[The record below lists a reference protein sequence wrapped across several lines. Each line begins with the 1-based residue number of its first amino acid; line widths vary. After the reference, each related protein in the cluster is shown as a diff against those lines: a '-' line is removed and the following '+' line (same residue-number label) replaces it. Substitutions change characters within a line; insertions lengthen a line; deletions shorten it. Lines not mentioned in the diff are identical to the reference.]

1 MSLWDNNSPNWGEL
15 LQDFNNYHSAA
26 VTISDKPFNPYQVG
40 KQFSLQE
47 FQHNNPFSIQ
57 NLPDTKFDIGLGQQT
72 DLYSPTAKQIL
83 KNDREKLDELSTRQQ
98 KNLFEAV
105 NKLDANNGDYSK
117 LSFKEKRRLGQFDDK
132 ARAAAEATV
141 QHRANVGNGIGMATD
156 ALGSIIP
163 KKQQSDLTTG
173 LNSAYDTAADTMM
186 KVNPL
191 VGGIM
196 KAGGLASDAL
206 TAIGVGTDQMTT
218 TDKILDSKFLKLTP
232 FGLINAFGAK
242 KADII
247 NKDDEAFAEVG
258 SSYENTGT
266 DVDNALKKSGKKY
279 GLFSK
284 KAMRRANRQIADAR
298 SQQDLMADIADDAR
312 IDRLTQSSM
321 SDIFSNRTSFESQ
334 GGFNNRMAV
343 GQKGMKFAFNRDN
356 VRRARKNASKSQIV
370 EEAISN
376 IKLPLIDYNKTRFTQ
391 KPTYIEWLKYVKPE
405 RTSGDG
411 YDLKKAFE
419 VLPFE
424 ELEDWR
430 LASDKELD
438 KGEKHLRSIWL
449 MPDGDYEFLKLGE
462 NTPEVLKEVNEFL
475 GGRTSIGDTHYL
487 IFDKDKNRYYYRQI
501 DKYKDGGKMNVIPE
515 GALHAR
521 LNHLDVDNITKKGIP
536 VIIKNGDKV
545 EQQAEVECNEIIFR
559 KEVTTELE
567 KLCKD
572 GSDEAAIKAGELL
585 VKEILENTQDNTGLI
600 NTIE

>member
-1 MSLWDNNSPNWGEL
+1 MNF
-15 LQDFNNYHSAA
+15 FN
-26 VTISDKPFNPYQVG
+26 TF
-40 KQFSLQE
+40 QE
-47 FQHNNPFSIQ
+47 DWQQMHTLPQQNLNGASNFYLRQQSSYNPFTTIDNPLINGDLTQQSTFQKIAQ
-57 NLPDTKFDIGLGQQT
+57 NQT
-72 DLYSPTAKQIL
+72 DKFNT
-83 KNDREKLDELSTRQQ
+83 LSLRQQ
-98 KNLFEAV
+98 NRVLEAAD
-105 NKLDANNGDYSK
+105 KLDANNGDMSK
-117 LSFKEKRRLGQFDDK
+117 LSKKEQRRLNAFDDK
-132 ARAAAEATV
+132 AQANAA
-141 QHRANVGNGIGMATD
+141 QHRADVGNGIGMAAD
-156 ALGSIIP
+156 ALSSMIP

-186 KVNPL
+186 KINPL

-196 KAGGLASDAL
+196 KAGGLVDDGL
-206 TAIGVGTDQMTT
+206 KAIGVGTDQMTT
-218 TDKILDSKFLKLTP
+218 TDKILDSKFLSLTP
-232 FGLINAFGAK
+232 IGLINAFGAK
-242 KADII
+242 KADTI

-279 GLFSK
+279 GFFSK
-284 KAMRRANRQIADAR
+284 KARHKANQQIADAR
-298 SQQDLMADIADDAR
+298 SQQDIMADIADDAR

-321 SDIFSNRTSFESQ
+321 SDIFSNRASFESQ

-356 VRRARKNASKSQIV
+356 VRRARKNASKSQIF
-370 EEAISN
+370 EEVMSN
-376 IKLPLIDYNKTRFTQ
+376 IKLPLIDYNETRFTQ

-405 RTSGDG
+405 RTNGDS

-419 VLPFE
+419 VLPLE

-430 LASDKELD
+430 LATDKELD
-438 KGEKHLRSIWL
+438 EGKKHLRSIWE

-475 GGRTSIGDTHYL
+475 GGKTNIGDTHYL
-487 IFDKDKNRYYYRQI
+487 IFDKDRNRYYYRQI
-501 DKYKDGGKMNVIPE
+501 GKYKDGGKMNVIPE

-567 KLCKD
+567 KLCQD
-572 GSDEAAIKAGELL
+572 GSDEAAVKAGELL

>member
-1 MSLWDNNSPNWGEL
+1 MNF
-15 LQDFNNYHSAA
+15 FN
-26 VTISDKPFNPYQVG
+26 TF
-40 KQFSLQE
+40 QE
-47 FQHNNPFSIQ
+47 DWQQMHTLPQQNLNGASNFYLRQQSSYNPFTTIDNPLINGDLTQQSTFQKIAQ
-57 NLPDTKFDIGLGQQT
+57 NQT
-72 DLYSPTAKQIL
+72 DKFNT
-83 KNDREKLDELSTRQQ
+83 LSLRQQ
-98 KNLFEAV
+98 NRVLEAAD
-105 NKLDANNGDYSK
+105 KLDANNGDMSK
-117 LSFKEKRRLGQFDDK
+117 LSKKEQRRLNAFDDK
-132 ARAAAEATV
+132 AQANAA
-141 QHRANVGNGIGMATD
+141 QHRADVGNGIGMAAD
-156 ALGSIIP
+156 ALSSMIP

-186 KVNPL
+186 KINPL

-196 KAGGLASDAL
+196 KAGGLVDDGL
-206 TAIGVGTDQMTT
+206 KAIGVGTDQMTT
-218 TDKILDSKFLKLTP
+218 TDKILDSKFLSLTP
-232 FGLINAFGAK
+232 IGLINAFGAK
-242 KADII
+242 KADTI

-266 DVDNALKKSGKKY
+266 DVDNALQKSGKKY
-279 GLFSK
+279 GFFSK
-284 KAMRRANRQIADAR
+284 KARRKANQQIADAR
-298 SQQDLMADIADDAR
+298 SQQDIMADIADDAR

-321 SDIFSNRTSFESQ
+321 SDIFSNRASFESQ

-356 VRRARKNASKSQIV
+356 VRRARKNASKSQIF
-370 EEAISN
+370 EEVMSN
-376 IKLPLIDYNKTRFTQ
+376 IKLPLIDYNETRFTQ

-405 RTSGDG
+405 RTNGDS

-419 VLPFE
+419 VLPLE

-430 LASDKELD
+430 LATDKELD
-438 KGEKHLRSIWL
+438 EGKKHLRSIWE

-475 GGRTSIGDTHYL
+475 GGKTNIGDTHYL
-487 IFDKDKNRYYYRQI
+487 IFDKDRNRYYYRQI
-501 DKYKDGGKMNVIPE
+501 GKYKDGGKMNVIPE

-567 KLCKD
+567 KLCQD
-572 GSDEAAIKAGELL
+572 GSDEAAVKAGELL

>member
-1 MSLWDNNSPNWGEL
+1 MNF
-15 LQDFNNYHSAA
+15 FN
-26 VTISDKPFNPYQVG
+26 TF
-40 KQFSLQE
+40 QE
-47 FQHNNPFSIQ
+47 DWQQMHTLPQQNLNGASNFYLRQQSSYNPFTTIDNPLINGDLTQQSTFQKIAQ
-57 NLPDTKFDIGLGQQT
+57 NQT
-72 DLYSPTAKQIL
+72 DKFNT
-83 KNDREKLDELSTRQQ
+83 LSLRQQ
-98 KNLFEAV
+98 NRVLEAAD
-105 NKLDANNGDYSK
+105 KLDANNGDMSK
-117 LSFKEKRRLGQFDDK
+117 LSKKEQRRLNAFDDK
-132 ARAAAEATV
+132 AQANAA
-141 QHRANVGNGIGMATD
+141 QHRADVGNGIGMAAD
-156 ALGSIIP
+156 ALSSMIP

-186 KVNPL
+186 KINPL

-196 KAGGLASDAL
+196 KAGGLVDDGL
-206 TAIGVGTDQMTT
+206 KAIGVGTDQMTT
-218 TDKILDSKFLKLTP
+218 TDKILDSKFLSLTP
-232 FGLINAFGAK
+232 IGLINAFGAK
-242 KADII
+242 KADTI

-279 GLFSK
+279 GFFSK
-284 KAMRRANRQIADAR
+284 KARHKANQQIADAR
-298 SQQDLMADIADDAR
+298 SQQDIMADIADDAR

-321 SDIFSNRTSFESQ
+321 SDIFSNRASFESQ

-356 VRRARKNASKSQIV
+356 VRRARKNASKSQIF
-370 EEAISN
+370 EEVMSN
-376 IKLPLIDYNKTRFTQ
+376 IKLPLIDYNETRFTQ

-405 RTSGDG
+405 RTNGDS

-419 VLPFE
+419 VLPLE

-430 LASDKELD
+430 LATDKELNEG
-438 KGEKHLRSIWL
+438 KKHLRSIWE

-475 GGRTSIGDTHYL
+475 GGKTNIGDTHYL
-487 IFDKDKNRYYYRQI
+487 IFDKDRNRYYYRQI
-501 DKYKDGGKMNVIPE
+501 GKYKDGGKMNVIPE

-567 KLCKD
+567 KLCQD
-572 GSDEAAIKAGELL
+572 GSDEAAVKAGELL

>member
-1 MSLWDNNSPNWGEL
+1 MSLWDNNSLQSGEL
-15 LQDFNNYHSAA
+15 LQNFNDYYSE
-26 VTISDKPFNPYQVG
+26 TKDKQFNPYQFG

-47 FQHNNPFSIQ
+47 FKNSNPFSLQ
-57 NLPDTKFDIGLGQQT
+57 NLPNVKFNIGLGQQT

-83 KNDREKLDELSTRQQ
+83 QNDKDKLDELSTRQQ
-98 KNLFEAV
+98 KNLFEAA
-105 NKLDANNGDYSK
+105 NKLDENNGDYSK
-117 LSFKEKRRLGQFDDK
+117 LSFKEKKRLAQVDDK
-132 ARAAAEATV
+132 ARVSVEAIR
-141 QHRANVGNGIGMATD
+141 QHRADVGNGIGMAAD
-156 ALGSIIP
+156 ALSSIIP
-163 KKQQSDLTTG
+163 KQQQSDLTTG
-173 LNSAYDTAADTMM
+173 INSAYDTAADTMM
-186 KVNPL
+186 KINPL
-191 VGGIM
+191 LGDIM
-196 KAGGLASDAL
+196 KAGGLVDDGLKAL
-206 TAIGVGTDQMTT
+206 GVGTDQMTT
-218 TDKILDSKFLKLTP
+218 TDKILDSKFLSLTP
-232 FGLINAFGAK
+232 IGLWNAFGAK
-242 KADII
+242 KADTI

-266 DVDNALKKSGKKY
+266 DVDNAVKKSGKKY
-279 GLFSK
+279 GWFSR
-284 KAMRRANRQIADAR
+284 KARYRANDQIAAAR
-298 SQQDLMADIADDAR
+298 SQQDIMSDIADDAR

-321 SDIFSNRTSFESQ
+321 SDIFSNRASFESQ

-356 VRRARKNASKSQIV
+356 VRRARKNASRTFV
-370 EEAISN
+370 D
-376 IKLPLIDYNKTRFTQ
+376 LPLIDYNKTRFTQ

-411 YDLKKAFE
+411 YDLQKAFE
-419 VLPFE
+419 VLPLE

-430 LASDKELD
+430 LASDKELEEG
-438 KGEKHLRSIWL
+438 KKHLRSIWE

-462 NTPEVLKEVNEFL
+462 NTPEVLQEVNAFL
-475 GGRTSIGDTHYL
+475 GGKTKIGDTHYL

-536 VIIKNGDKV
+536 VIIKNGNKV

-567 KLCKD
+567 KLCED
-572 GSDEAAIKAGELL
+572 GSDEAAIKAGKLL

>member
-1 MSLWDNNSPNWGEL
+1 MNF
-15 LQDFNNYHSAA
+15 FN
-26 VTISDKPFNPYQVG
+26 TF
-40 KQFSLQE
+40 QE
-47 FQHNNPFSIQ
+47 DWQQMHTLPQQNLNGASNFYLRQQSSYNPFTTIDNPLINGDLTQQSTFQKIAQ
-57 NLPDTKFDIGLGQQT
+57 NQT
-72 DLYSPTAKQIL
+72 DKFNT
-83 KNDREKLDELSTRQQ
+83 LSLRQQ
-98 KNLFEAV
+98 NRVLEAAD
-105 NKLDANNGDYSK
+105 KLDANNGDMSK
-117 LSFKEKRRLGQFDDK
+117 LSKKEQRRLNAFDDK
-132 ARAAAEATV
+132 AQANAA
-141 QHRANVGNGIGMATD
+141 QHRADVGNGIGMAAD
-156 ALGSIIP
+156 ALSSMIP

-186 KVNPL
+186 KINPL

-196 KAGGLASDAL
+196 KAGGLVDDGL
-206 TAIGVGTDQMTT
+206 KAIGVGTDQMTT
-218 TDKILDSKFLKLTP
+218 TDKILDSKFLSLTP
-232 FGLINAFGAK
+232 IGLINAFGAK
-242 KADII
+242 KADTI

-279 GLFSK
+279 GFFSK
-284 KAMRRANRQIADAR
+284 KARHKANQQIADAR
-298 SQQDLMADIADDAR
+298 SQQDIMADIADDAR

-321 SDIFSNRTSFESQ
+321 SDIFSNRASFESQ

-356 VRRARKNASKSQIV
+356 VRRARKNASKSQIF
-370 EEAISN
+370 EEVISN
-376 IKLPLIDYNKTRFTQ
+376 IKLPLIDYNETRFTQ

-405 RTSGDG
+405 RTNGDS

-419 VLPFE
+419 VLPLE

-430 LASDKELD
+430 LATDKELD
-438 KGEKHLRSIWL
+438 EGKKHLRSIWE

-475 GGRTSIGDTHYL
+475 GGKTNIGDTHYL
-487 IFDKDKNRYYYRQI
+487 IFDKDRNRYYYRQI
-501 DKYKDGGKMNVIPE
+501 GKYKDGGKMNVIPE

-567 KLCKD
+567 KLCQD
-572 GSDEAAIKAGELL
+572 SSDEAAVKAGELL